1 MCQGA
6 GIATSRDQAEKT
18 HVLQRLLRACTCW
31 ACLRQ
36 QHTVSMLGRPPSQLQ
51 PQQLPPPHAQVL
63 VACPRYVACFLP
75 CHPPTAGPTR
85 TTAAAAARG
94 GPPPPGVSALDPHTA
109 TCQSCC
115 PCHVAPPAPSLPCG
129 TRRTVCVLQLG
140 SHPRSGTTYVPV
152 PRQLIAWR
160 IQLASSRLLCHI
172 DSGLPPNATPP
183 SPPHRH
189 SSLALAYLQQQH
201 GGEG

>member
-1 MCQGA
+1 MCQRA
-6 GIATSRDQAEKT
+6 GIATSRDQAEKNT
-18 HVLQRLLRACTCW
+18 RLAT
-31 ACLRQ
+31 AGAGM
-36 QHTVSMLGRPPSQLQ
+36 HMLGVLASTAHRQYAWEAALAAATAAVATPTRAGACGVSQ
-51 PQQLPPPHAQVL
+51 
-63 VACPRYVACFLP
+63 VACFLP
-75 CHPPTAGPTR
+75 CHLPPAAGPTR
-85 TTAAAAARG
+85 TTAAAAAR